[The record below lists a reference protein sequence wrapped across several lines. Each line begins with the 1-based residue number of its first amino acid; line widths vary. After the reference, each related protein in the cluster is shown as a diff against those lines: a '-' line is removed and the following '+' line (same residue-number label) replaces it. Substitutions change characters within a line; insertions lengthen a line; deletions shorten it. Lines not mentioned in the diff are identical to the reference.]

1 MSSILTRA
9 QGLMDI
15 ENESFPKKVAIKQS
29 KALPGLEPG
38 FWELTLNQD
47 PGFRE
52 ETLNQ
57 NPK

>member
-1 MSSILTRA
+1 MCGIQTLVELKFTPKEAQKSPTR
-9 QGLMDI
+9 
-15 ENESFPKKVAIKQS
+15 KQET